1 MRDKDSVSA
10 CALFA
15 EIAAWAKDNGKTMY
29 QLLQDIYVEYGY
41 SKETGIS
48 LVRKGKAGAD
58 EIENMMKNFRTN
70 PLKSLGG
77 SPVVLI
83 KDFAKLEA
91 VDFVRNE
98 NVALEMPTTSNVIQ
112 YFTEEGTK
120 LSIRPSGT
128 EPKIKFYIEVKGK
141 VKSRED
147 IKQAEY
153 AASEK
158 NKCNQRGAGNLM
170 NEPATKT
177 LNI

>member
-1 MRDKDSVSA
+1 
-10 CALFA
+10 
-15 EIAAWAKDNGKTMY
+15 
-29 QLLQDIYVEYGY
+29 
-41 SKETGIS
+41 
-48 LVRKGKAGAD
+48 
-58 EIENMMKNFRTN
+58 
-70 PLKSLGG
+70 GG

-112 YFTEEGTK
+112 YFTEEATK

-153 AASEK
+153 AASKKINTIREEL
-158 NKCNQRGAGNLM
+158 G
-170 NEPATKT
+170 
-177 LNI
+177 I